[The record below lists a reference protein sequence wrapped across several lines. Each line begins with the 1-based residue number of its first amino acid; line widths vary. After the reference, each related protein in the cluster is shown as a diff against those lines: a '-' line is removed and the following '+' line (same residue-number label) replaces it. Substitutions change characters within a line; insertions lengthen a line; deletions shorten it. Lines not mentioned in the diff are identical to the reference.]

1 MEQAFRSKVDF
12 WLILA
17 LVGVPILALEF
28 LLDGSGV
35 DDRTATLVAV
45 LIVAVVLAIFLW
57 LYLSTRY
64 TLTEEFL
71 LVKSGPFS
79 WSIPLREIYEIEPTR
94 NPMSSPALS
103 LDRLLIRY
111 GGGAELMISPA
122 DKAGFMATLRKR
134 TKAGAGELRL

>member
-1 MEQAFRSKVDF
+1 MEQSFRSKVDF

-17 LVGVPILALEF
+17 LVGLPIIALEF
-28 LLDGSGV
+28 LLDGSGI
-35 DDRTATLVAV
+35 DDRAATLVAV
-45 LIVAVVLAIFLW
+45 LIVAVVLALILW
-57 LYLSTRY
+57 LYVSTRY

-79 WSIPLREIYEIEPTR
+79 WSIPLRDIYAIEPTR
-94 NPMSSPALS
+94 NPISSPALS

-122 DKAGFMATLRKR
+122 DKAGFMAALRKR
-134 TKAGAGELRL
+134 AKAGAGELRL